1 MPRNCPAG
9 VWAIL
14 HSMEIT
20 AATYIPKLTL
30 SEGAELYKELC
41 KRICD
46 ALLFE
51 RSYFFYGLHALCVF
65 SAITFTYYFLRIT
78 SSALVFAA
86 LAVALALCLSQLGG
100 YMHDAAHMMVFKT
113 RCMNDLFGGFCASL
127 IFMNYNSWKLKHA
140 AHHAHPNHEGHDPDL
155 EIPIFSFTETRYK
168 SKTGLERRL
177 RRYQAY
183 LYFPL
188 SFLLAYSLQ
197 FKNSIKYLV
206 GKAKRHGFNRAIA
219 GELIIFGAGFFLWY
233 MLPFLVFDFPK
244 AVLLV
249 IIVPVTSGF
258 YIASVFAPNHK
269 GMPVIDR
276 NTRLSFLEQQII
288 TSRNIADNWFTDF
301 IYLSLNYQI
310 EHHLFAECPRNKL
323 KRVTPYI
330 EELCR
335 ARGLPFTV
343 VGLRESFGVILEGL
357 SSVVRQAEQARAAQL
372 KQNISH
378 AT

>member
-1 MPRNCPAG
+1 MI
-9 VWAIL
+9 VDS
-14 HSMEIT
+14 SMEIT
-20 AATYIPKLTL
+20 AATYTPKLTL
-30 SEGAELYKELC
+30 SEGAELYKELR
-41 KRICD
+41 KRIGE
-46 ALLFE
+46 ARLFE
-51 RSYFFYGLHALCVF
+51 RSYVFYALHAICIF
-65 SAITFTYYFLRIT
+65 SAIAVIYYFLLIT
-78 SSALVFAA
+78 KNAVAFSALAIV
-86 LAVALALCLSQLGG
+86 LAVCLSQLGG
-100 YMHDAAHMMVFKT
+100 YMHDAAHMMVFKSGW
-113 RCMNDLFGGFCASL
+113 MNDLFGGFCAAL

-197 FKNSIKYLV
+197 FKNSIEYLV
-206 GKAKRHGFNRAIA
+206 AKTRRHGVGRGVA
-219 GELIIFGAGFFLWY
+219 GEVVIYGAGFFIWY
-233 MLPFLVFDFPK
+233 VLPFLVFDLSK
-244 AVLLV
+244 ALLFVVL
-249 IIVPVTSGF
+249 VPAASGF

-269 GMPVIDR
+269 GMQVIERD
-276 NTRLSFLEQQII
+276 TKLSFLEQQII

-310 EHHLFAECPRNKL
+310 EHHLFADCPRNKL

-357 SSVVRQAEQARAAQL
+357 SSVVREAEQAR
-372 KQNISH
+372 
-378 AT
+378 T